1 MIEVSADASRL
12 LQSQPKSPFGKQ
24 RGNSL
29 HKRKDLIAKHEKIV
43 KGTRSP
49 LASLSLIVREEE
61 SICAE

>member
-29 HKRKDLIAKHEKIV
+29 HKRKDLIAKHEKNSEGD
-43 KGTRSP
+43 KESP
-49 LASLSLIVREEE
+49 GFLVPDR
-61 SICAE
+61 